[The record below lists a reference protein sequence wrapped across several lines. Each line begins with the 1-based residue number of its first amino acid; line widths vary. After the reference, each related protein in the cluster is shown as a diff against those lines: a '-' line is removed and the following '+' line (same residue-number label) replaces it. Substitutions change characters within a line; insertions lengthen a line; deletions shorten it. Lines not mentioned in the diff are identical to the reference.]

1 MGNPSKNPY
10 SKSDSISYMVRDLP
24 PGGRDQNNFSPFRLF
39 RGNGSWCRISRIQ
52 SPSHHI
58 ISELKSSPPKPSE
71 VSSKIFLPV
80 IRKKPG
86 CGRPVLPSASS
97 EALGQEES
105 SNPQRISEK
114 NGRSGIRKRRH
125 LSYTLWVGDGELGRH
140 GRDHLSYLLAEESSN
155 PRFRKNGRSGN
166 QEKTASL
173 LYPVGRGWRN
183 AKKWASGNQEKTAS
197 LLYPWVGMEM
207 SWTMH
212 PEIISLGGI
221 RKRRHLSY
229 TLWVGDGELGRHGRD
244 HLSYLLAEESSNPRF
259 RKNGR
264 SG

>member
-10 SKSDSISYMVRDLP
+10 NKSDSISYMVRDLP

-105 SNPQRISEK
+105 SNPQRISKK
-114 NGRSGIRKRRH
+114 NGRSGIRRRRH
-125 LSYTLWVGDGELGRH
+125 LSYTLWVGDGEWE
-140 GRDHLSYLLAEESSN
+140 DMAETILSYLLVEESSN
-155 PRFRKNGRSGN
+155 PQRIS
-166 QEKTASL
+166 
-173 LYPVGRGWRN
+173 
-183 AKKWASGNQEKTAS
+183 KKMGG
-197 LLYPWVGMEM
+197 L
-207 SWTMH
+207 
-212 PEIISLGGI
+212 GI
-221 RKRRHLSY
+221 RRRRHLSY
-229 TLWVGDGELGRHGRD
+229 ILGSG
-244 HLSYLLAEESSNPRF
+244 SKSPEEAAWALMHRGTVSLF
-259 RKNGR
+259 
-264 SG
+264 

>member
-105 SNPQRISEK
+105 SNPQRISK
-114 NGRSGIRKRRH
+114 KTGDLGSGE
-125 LSYTLWVGDGELGRH
+125 DG
-140 GRDHLSYLLAEESSN
+140 
-155 PRFRKNGRSGN
+155 
-166 QEKTASL
+166 
-173 LYPVGRGWRN
+173 
-183 AKKWASGNQEKTAS
+183 
-197 LLYPWVGMEM
+197 
-207 SWTMH
+207 
-212 PEIISLGGI
+212 ISLI
-221 RKRRHLSY
+221 PLTRR
-229 TLWVGDGELGRHGRD
+229 
-244 HLSYLLAEESSNPRF
+244 
-259 RKNGR
+259 
-264 SG
+264 

>member
-10 SKSDSISYMVRDLP
+10 NKSDSISYMVRDLP

-39 RGNGSWCRISRIQ
+39 PGNGSWCRISRIQ

-105 SNPQRISEK
+105 SNPQRISKKTGDLGSGEDGISPIPCGSGME
-114 NGRSGIRKRRH
+114 NGKTWPRPSYRICWRRICSIIRGDPITPSSRRGGGRKKSGCASGCAPRPGGKGKK
-125 LSYTLWVGDGELGRH
+125 LSPG
-140 GRDHLSYLLAEESSN
+140 LS
-155 PRFRKNGRSGN
+155 R
-166 QEKTASL
+166 ASRGL
-173 LYPVGRGWRN
+173 NRGMVGR
-183 AKKWASGNQEKTAS
+183 
-197 LLYPWVGMEM
+197 P
-207 SWTMH
+207 
-212 PEIISLGGI
+212 
-221 RKRRHLSY
+221 
-229 TLWVGDGELGRHGRD
+229 
-244 HLSYLLAEESSNPRF
+244 
-259 RKNGR
+259 
-264 SG
+264 